1 MGWLLELL
9 FESIK
14 EMCSQFI
21 IDMMDVASSMFT
33 EILSCNLNLFEE
45 LFGVAG
51 NLYRDGIMPIAV
63 MILLM
68 ILVWQLFKGIFSKIT
83 TSSEEPIELILRSA
97 ISLFMIVYAK
107 DIVNYILN
115 IVGTPYQWVAGSAIT
130 VNSFSAYVTAAEAV
144 VSVLGID
151 IISIQMLLL
160 IMHFVV
166 AWNYFGGT
174 VCPAGNLFLY
184 RTIGICSRRFKIHK

>member
-83 TSSEEPIELILRSA
+83 TSSEDPIELILRSA

-115 IVGTPYQWVAGSAIT
+115 IVGTPYHHSLFFFSIRDSSGGS
-130 VNSFSAYVTAAEAV
+130 
-144 VSVLGID
+144 
-151 IISIQMLLL
+151 
-160 IMHFVV
+160 
-166 AWNYFGGT
+166 
-174 VCPAGNLFLY
+174 
-184 RTIGICSRRFKIHK
+184 GICIGHRYNQHSDAFVNHAFCCSLELF

>member
-68 ILVWQLFKGIFSKIT
+68 ILVWQLFKGIFRKIT
-83 TSSEEPIELILRSA
+83 TSSGSQ
-97 ISLFMIVYAK
+97 
-107 DIVNYILN
+107 LN
-115 IVGTPYQWVAGSAIT
+115 S
-130 VNSFSAYVTAAEAV
+130 
-144 VSVLGID
+144 
-151 IISIQMLLL
+151 
-160 IMHFVV
+160 
-166 AWNYFGGT
+166 YFGR
-174 VCPAGNLFLY
+174 PSAF
-184 RTIGICSRRFKIHK
+184 S